1 MKLPR
6 AVQNLC
12 KWTDTEAS
20 RYALSGVRIW
30 RMAGRAYAEATDGR
44 RFARLEWESEGGAFT
59 PKIIDGKGL
68 AKAMRAVPKK
78 QAVDMADYPNG
89 VANVNGAEVPTI
101 DGRYPK
107 TDDLLEPERIG
118 TVLQQFTPAR
128 LRELAN
134 HTLLK
139 VGSQSVLV
147 DSRYLVDLADQA
159 EAVGAGTVTVKV
171 SDPQSQVVC
180 EGEGKGG
187 VNMTAVIMPLAAD

>member
-20 RYALSGVRIW
+20 CYALSGVRIW

-44 RFARLEWESEGGAFT
+44 RFARLEWESDGGAFT
-59 PKIIDGKGL
+59 PSIIDGKGL

-89 VANVNGAEVPTI
+89 VAHVNGAEVPTI

-107 TDDLLEPERIG
+107 TDDLLEPARIG
-118 TVLQQFTPAR
+118 PTSGQYSVER
-128 LRELAN
+128 LRQLARQVR
-134 HTLLK
+134 LK
-139 VGSQSVLV
+139 VGDQEILL
-147 DSRYLVDLADQA
+147 DARYLTDLADQA
-159 EAVGAGTVTVKV
+159 EAVGAESVTVKV
-171 SDPQSQVVC
+171 SDPMSQVFC
-180 EGEGKGG
+180 EGEGKDG
-187 VNMTAVIMPLAAD
+187 VTMTAVIMPLAAD

>member
-12 KWTDTEAS
+12 KWVDAEQS

-44 RFARLEWESEGGAFT
+44 RFARLEWEDAGGAFT
-59 PKIIDGKGL
+59 PSIIDGKGL
-68 AKAMRAVPKK
+68 ARAIKAVPKR

-107 TDDLLEPERIG
+107 TDELLTPEKIGSTTGKYTVERIRQ
-118 TVLQQFTPAR
+118 LAR
-128 LRELAN
+128 QVRV
-134 HTLLK
+134 K
-139 VGSQSVLV
+139 VGDQELLL
-147 DSRYLVDLADQA
+147 DARYLADLADQA
-159 EAVGAGTVTVKV
+159 EAVGAEWVDFKV

-180 EGEGKGG
+180 EGEGKDG
-187 VNMTAVIMPLAAD
+187 VTMTAVIMPLAAD

>member
-1 MKLPR
+1 MKLHR

-12 KWTDTEAS
+12 KWADNESS
-20 RYALSGVRIW
+20 RYALGGVRIW

-44 RFARLEWESEGGAFT
+44 RFSRLEWESEGGAFT

-78 QAVDMADYPNG
+78 QAVEMADYPNG
-89 VANVNGAEVPTI
+89 VANVSGVDVPTI
-101 DGRYPK
+101 DGRYPQ
-107 TDDLLEPERIG
+107 TDDLLEPQRIG
-118 TVLQQFTPAR
+118 TVTQKFTPDR

-134 HTLLK
+134 QTLLK
-139 VGSQSVLV
+139 VGSQSVLLN
-147 DSRYLVDLADQA
+147 SKYLLDLADQA

>member
-12 KWTDTEAS
+12 KWTDTDAS

-44 RFARLEWESEGGAFT
+44 RFSRLAWEDAGGAFT

-89 VANVNGAEVPTI
+89 VAHVNGAEVPTI
-101 DGRYPK
+101 DGRFPK
-107 TDDLLEPERIG
+107 TDDLLEPRRIG
-118 TVLQQFTPAR
+118 DTLQQFTPAR
-128 LRELAN
+128 LREVAN

-139 VGSQSVLV
+139 VGSRAVLLN
-147 DSRYLVDLADQA
+147 SKYLLDLADAADAAGA
-159 EAVGAGTVTVKV
+159 ETVIVRV

-180 EGEGKGG
+180 EGEGKDG
-187 VNMTAVIMPLAAD
+187 VTMTAVIMPLAAD

>member
-1 MKLPR
+1 MKLHR

-12 KWTDTEAS
+12 KWTDTGDS

-44 RFARLEWESEGGAFT
+44 RFARLEWGSDGGAFT

-89 VANVNGAEVPTI
+89 VANVSGAEVPTI
-101 DGRYPK
+101 DGRYPQ
-107 TDDLLEPERIG
+107 TDDLLEPSRIG
-118 TVLQQFTPAR
+118 SQSCDMTPQR

-139 VGSQSVLV
+139 VGDQAVLL
-147 DSRYLVDLADQA
+147 DSRYLMDLADQA
-159 EAVGAGTVTVKV
+159 EAVGAATVTVKV
-171 SDPQSQVVC
+171 SDPQSQVFC
-180 EGEGKGG
+180 EGVGEGG